1 MAGLTFAEEILLL
14 LLDDETGKMESVH
27 PTVMEMLM
35 AGAAMMDLAM
45 RGRVDCDLEKLFV
58 TNEAPTGEPML
69 DLAFEDVRSVEES
82 LHPRQWIQR
91 LSERGLEFREISLK
105 RLVERGIL
113 REEDKKFLW
122 VFRARRYPAID
133 GRAQREV
140 KLRIAG
146 VLLSED
152 LPDPRDVALIC
163 LADSC
168 RILRSIFS
176 DHGMDSLRPRID
188 QVRKLDLIG
197 REVSSIIE
205 EIERTLAMAMA
216 RIPH

>member
-1 MAGLTFAEEILLL
+1 MLTFVDEILLL
-14 LLDDETGKMESVH
+14 TLDDEDGSFLPIRDNTMEYV
-27 PTVMEMLM
+27 L
-35 AGAAMMDLAM
+35 AGAAL
-45 RGRVDCDLEKLFV
+45 
-58 TNEAPTGEPML
+58 L
-69 DLAFEDVRSVEES
+69 DLAFANRIDTDPDRLMLIEGSPIGVPMLDRILERIVKAQEDKNTRDWVEI
-82 LHPRQWIQR
+82 LA
-91 LSERGLEFREISLK
+91 REEAYDLREAALA
-105 RLVERGIL
+105 RLVDQGVLEVQ
-113 REEDKKFLW
+113 DKKFLW
-122 VFRARRYPAID
+122 VFRARRYPPID

-146 VLLSED
+146 VLLSDD
-152 LPDPRDVALIC
+152 LPDPRDAAIIC

>member
-1 MAGLTFAEEILLL
+1 MLTFVEEILLL
-14 LLDDETGKMESVH
+14 TLDDENGSFLPIRDNTMEYV
-27 PTVMEMLM
+27 L
-35 AGAAMMDLAM
+35 AGAAL
-45 RGRVDCDLEKLFV
+45 
-58 TNEAPTGEPML
+58 L
-69 DLAFEDVRSVEES
+69 DLAFTNRIDTDPDRLMLIERSPIGDPMLDRILERIVNSQEDRDTRDWVET
-82 LHPRQWIQR
+82 LA
-91 LSERGLEFREISLK
+91 REEAYDLREAALAK
-105 RLVERGIL
+105 LVDQGIL
-113 REEDKKFLW
+113 EVQDKKFLW

-176 DHGMDSLRPRID
+176 DHGMDSLRPRIE